1 MSTYKY
7 FTGEYFADS
16 YLMYNYL
23 DELRLRTGNERSGTK
38 FFSRNNKRKAES
50 MKFGWTWRKKCGEG
64 EREFDKEVGLYKTV
78 LMKENPDLIDMF
90 REYAN
95 YHFPDFKWTEIT
107 INRMPEGTSINMHK
121 DKKNVGESI
130 LLAFG
135 DYKGGLTYVKENDRH
150 YKMYD
155 ARDGIVKFN
164 GAEIRHGVT
173 TVCEGTRFSLVF
185 YNNVY
190 KKMKDY

>member
-1 MSTYKY
+1 MY
-7 FTGEYFADS
+7 FTGDYYADS

-23 DELRLRTGNERSGTK
+23 DELRLRTGCERSGTK
-38 FFSRNNKRKAES
+38 FFSRNNKRKGDS
-50 MKFGWTWRKKCGEG
+50 MKLGYTWRKKCGDG
-64 EREFDKEVGLYKTV
+64 EREYDSTVGLYKTI
-78 LMKENPDLIDMF
+78 LLSENPYLIDLF

-95 YHFPDFKWTEIT
+95 YHFPDFKWSEIT
-107 INRMPEGTSINMHK
+107 INRMPEGTSINLHK

-130 LLAFG
+130 LLAYG
-135 DYKGGLTYVKENDRH
+135 DYKGGLTYVKSNDRH
-150 YKMYD
+150 YKMFD

-173 TVCEGTRFSLVF
+173 TVSQGTRYSLVF

-190 KKMKDY
+190 KKMKEY

>member
-1 MSTYKY
+1 
-7 FTGEYFADS
+7 
-16 YLMYNYL
+16 MYNYL

-95 YHFPDFKWTEIT
+95 YHFPD
-107 INRMPEGTSINMHK
+107 
-121 DKKNVGESI
+121 
-130 LLAFG
+130 
-135 DYKGGLTYVKENDRH
+135 GLK
-150 YKMYD
+150 
-155 ARDGIVKFN
+155 
-164 GAEIRHGVT
+164 
-173 TVCEGTRFSLVF
+173 
-185 YNNVY
+185 
-190 KKMKDY
+190 